1 MVPIWGSMV
10 PNWGS
15 IGPETQNN
23 QIVPKMP
30 KNVKNAKNIA
40 KNALTN

>member
-1 MVPIWGSMV
+1 MVLIWGSMV
-10 PNWGS
+10 
-15 IGPETQNN
+15 PETQNN

-40 KNALTN
+40 KNALKILPNFS